1 MLMVGRL
8 GVVWFV
14 FWWSSRHV
22 SVIFLGPGGR
32 IWSEEEWLSK
42 ENLSFA
48 MNKLFP
54 LVVICSM
61 DYIRPSG
68 EPVQVSGI
76 CTLPINNLNEKIYLI
91 IWFWYLLM
99 NIMSPEID
107 SN

>member
-22 SVIFLGPGGR
+22 SVIFSGPGGR

-54 LVVICSM
+54 LVVI
-61 DYIRPSG
+61 
-68 EPVQVSGI
+68 
-76 CTLPINNLNEKIYLI
+76 
-91 IWFWYLLM
+91 
-99 NIMSPEID
+99 
-107 SN
+107 